1 MPQLDPVTFLSQ
13 FFWLS
18 LVFSVLY
25 LLLVK
30 YFLPSIARTLKV
42 REYLQN
48 ESSNLNNLLN
58 ENSADS
64 RETGNIWFLQKN
76 FELYPE
82 LETTSKSSVQLE
94 FKSNFEIQR
103 KKDLNNLSYLDD
115 FALLNKIDLSSET
128 QDLDDFALLVNSV
141 SDQDKA
147 L

>member
-1 MPQLDPVTFLSQ
+1 MPQLDPVKFLSP
-13 FFWLS
+13 FVWLS